1 MKSCIQM
8 HSTNLIIEA
17 VRNVDPLYNH
27 HPLHLY
33 IFLVCSTSSGYK
45 RINSFKQVRIVSV
58 MNSCVRHRALF
69 LNIVVSPKW
78 SNDVSIVI

>member
-1 MKSCIQM
+1 MP
-8 HSTNLIIEA
+8 STNFIIEA
-17 VRNVDPLYNH
+17 VRNVVPLYNH

-33 IFLVCSTSSGYK
+33 IFLFCSGGYK
-45 RINSFKQVRIVSV
+45 RINSFKQVRIIGVK
-58 MNSCVRHRALF
+58 NSCIRHRALF